1 VSAVVYVYDTKM
13 DHCIGN
19 LIKPYANVMT
29 GFTMVEIQCPHCE
42 EDVELEEGLSGW
54 FSCPHCDEDFS
65 HDEEVGYAELSFS
78 PLQVLI
84 ITSLTI
90 LSIALIFITNA
101 WQSEETPYKL
111 IDYCCLSV
119 LPIILVLYLIRLR
132 K

>member
-1 VSAVVYVYDTKM
+1 
-13 DHCIGN
+13 
-19 LIKPYANVMT
+19 
-29 GFTMVEIQCPHCE
+29 MVEIQCPHC
-42 EDVELEEGLSGW
+42 DAVVELDDGASGW
-54 FSCPHCDEDFS
+54 YSCPYCDEDFS
-65 HDEEVGYAELSFS
+65 HGEEVGYTELSFS

-90 LSIALIFITNA
+90 LSIALIFITLA

-132 K
+132 E